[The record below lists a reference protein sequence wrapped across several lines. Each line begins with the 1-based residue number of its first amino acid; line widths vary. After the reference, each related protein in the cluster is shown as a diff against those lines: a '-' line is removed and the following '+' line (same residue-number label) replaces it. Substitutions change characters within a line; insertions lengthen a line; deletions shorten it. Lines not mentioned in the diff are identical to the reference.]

1 MNGTSTRRVKVESGG
16 KGVVAHVGLHA
27 LGAFAD
33 RMGLGDALS
42 SAIPWGGNGIPVHDR
57 GKVLTQMALVLA
69 GGGES
74 CLDIEH
80 LRIGGVLFGSVPS
93 DTTVARTFHEI
104 QPRARAAIAEAAA
117 KVRTAVWR
125 RSSAT
130 NGTDRVVLDI
140 DASLVEV
147 HSENK
152 ELEAVLLTAPLADQV
167 RGLVERGVS
176 VIACSTTMRQ
186 HGVAADQ
193 LLAGVRVVPS
203 GVGQLVRRQRAGWAY
218 LRP

>member
-1 MNGTSTRRVKVESGG
+1 
-16 KGVVAHVGLHA
+16 
-27 LGAFAD
+27 
-33 RMGLGDALS
+33 
-42 SAIPWGGNGIPVHDR
+42 
-57 GKVLTQMALVLA
+57 MALVLA

-74 CLDIEH
+74 CLDVEH
-80 LRIGGVLFGSVPS
+80 LRIGGALFGSVPS

-104 QPRARAAIAEAAA
+104 DPGTRDGIAAAVA
-117 KVRTAVWR
+117 KVRTEVWR

-130 NGTDRVVLDI
+130 NGSGPVLLDI